1 MVIDKKTLNVP
12 RPRRSFQIKG
22 PQAGAQAATE
32 MLQQQMNMKPNIEVT
47 PTEDGGAEI
56 DFDPQALN
64 AMAGPQGHN
73 ENLINLMDPDDVEQL
88 STDLIQVYEDCKA

>member
-22 PQAGAQAATE
+22 PQAGAAAATE
-32 MLQQQMNMKPNIEVT
+32 MLQQQANTKPPIEVT
-47 PTEDGGAEI
+47 QDEDGGATI

-64 AMAGPQGHN
+64 ATLGPQGHN
-73 ENLINLMDPDDVEQL
+73 ENLVNLML
-88 STDLIQVYEDCKA
+88 SLIHI

>member
-32 MLQQQMNMKPNIEVT
+32 MLQQQANTKPPIEVT
-47 PTEDGGAEI
+47 QDEDGGATI
-56 DFDPQALN
+56 SFDPEAVNQPGTN
-64 AMAGPQGHN
+64 AHFDNLADLLPEDVLGRLGSDLY
-73 ENLINLMDPDDVEQL
+73 EN
-88 STDLIQVYEDCKA
+88 